1 MYKRQDKD
9 AVRVLKHFVSQNMR
23 RYGGAV
29 SQALVTLAKMSAPGV
44 EQVFRELTW
53 TKDSLTYSK
62 AIRAYFA
69 IPRHAGLAPEARR
82 YLNSRVS
89 FPEKKLFINQLTTEF
104 NRMNFLFRVD
114 EVLDLVPCA

>member
-1 MYKRQDKD
+1 M
-9 AVRVLKHFVSQNMR
+9 LKHFVSQNMR

-29 SQALVTLAKMSAPGV
+29 SQALVTLARMSAPGV

-53 TKDSLTYSK
+53 TKDALTYSK

-69 IPRHAGLAPEARR
+69 IPRHEGFAPEARR

-89 FPEKKLFINQLTTEF
+89 FPDKKLFINQL
-104 NRMNFLFRVD
+104 RRVNPGILDELRQLAEQITSD
-114 EVLDLVPCA
+114 EVREFLLK